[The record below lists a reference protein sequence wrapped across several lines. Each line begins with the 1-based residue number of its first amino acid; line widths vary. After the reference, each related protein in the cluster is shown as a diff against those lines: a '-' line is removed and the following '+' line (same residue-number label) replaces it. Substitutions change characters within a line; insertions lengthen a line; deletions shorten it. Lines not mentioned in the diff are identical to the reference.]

1 MKRSSILFFCTLACA
16 PLLSA
21 TPPSETPPDNNTK
34 ETAPVETS
42 AKEVSG
48 KETAPNETT
57 AKEETTA
64 KGEAPDQTE
73 TTEANNLAH
82 LYVLPVGDP
91 PKVFR
96 NNDKTTKG
104 FSIQIDPPSGE
115 RIPFSMKISH
125 NAIPESVKKTLQNTQ
140 KPYGLRLIRNHISNP
155 ILIKKTEE
163 GGRLIFQ
170 KSSRPDMKIA
180 PFSWPF
186 KLYDLSEALAI
197 ISPKHHS
204 LNKPWINPD
213 IAIIDVSADQLPAN
227 SILVINRSAAEVET
241 KLKDATTKL
250 HYGEQQLI
258 PNTEKPNE
266 NKSRISLRIAAIDKN
281 KTTYLCRSLAITP
294 NTRQILVIYNS
305 PKTGAK
311 VKARLR
317 KAKLPNPTET
327 KTITH

>member
-48 KETAPNETT
+48 KETVPNETT
-57 AKEETTA
+57 AKEEAT
-64 KGEAPDQTE
+64 DQTE
-73 TTEANNLAH
+73 TTEASNLAH

-96 NNDKTTKG
+96 NKEKTAEG
-104 FSIQIDPPSGE
+104 SAIQIVPPSGE

-125 NAIPESVKKTLQNTQ
+125 NATPESVKNTLQNTQ
-140 KPYGLRLIRNHISNP
+140 KPYGLSLIRNHISKP

-170 KSSRPDMKIA
+170 KNSRPDTEIA

-186 KLYDLSEALAI
+186 KLYDLSEALAVV
-197 ISPKHHS
+197 SPKHHN
-204 LNKPWINPD
+204 LDKPWINPD
-213 IAIIDVSADQLPAN
+213 ITIIDVSTDQLPAN
-227 SILVINRSAAEVET
+227 SILIINRSAAEVET

-250 HYGEQQLI
+250 HYGEQQI
-258 PNTEKPNE
+258 ISNTEKPNE
-266 NKSRISLRIAAIDKN
+266 KKTRLPLRIAAIDKGD
-281 KTTYLCRSLAITP
+281 TTYLCRSLAITP

-311 VKARLR
+311 VKARPH